1 MLDETDLS
9 ASVKARS
16 VIAAW
21 AVLVVDV
28 DRDLLAQRSTD
39 TELHGLRIAH
49 EIGHDVHLHTFGAN
63 DPVRSKVLS
72 LEMGVDRHLELG
84 STSTD
89 GWDEID
95 RSDTTPL
102 GDQLRGLGGDEQL
115 HNTGPLSSGF
125 LSATRYKK

>member
-1 MLDETDLS
+1 
-9 ASVKARS
+9 
-16 VIAAW
+16 VIAAR

-28 DRDLLAQRSTD
+28 DRDLLAQRSTNS
-39 TELHGLRIAH
+39 ELHGLRITH
-49 EIGHDVHLHTFGAN
+49 EIGHDVHLDTFGAN
-63 DPVRSKVLS
+63 NPVRSEVLT

-95 RSDTTPL
+95 CSDTTPL

-115 HNTGPLSSGF
+115 HDTCPLLSGF